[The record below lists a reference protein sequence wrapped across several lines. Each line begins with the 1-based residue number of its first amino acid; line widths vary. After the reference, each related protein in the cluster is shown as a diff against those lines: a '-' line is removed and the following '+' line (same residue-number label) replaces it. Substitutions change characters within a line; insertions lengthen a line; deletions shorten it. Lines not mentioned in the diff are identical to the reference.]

1 MNTHHRASLREEPVA
16 RITKKIGSCEDRS
29 CPALWE
35 TDDPERV
42 GVTITLP
49 GPGDDLTAAGSDVPG
64 EITGFIPR
72 SLLRDWASGQR

>member
-1 MNTHHRASLREEPVA
+1 MSTHHRASLREELMA
-16 RITKKIGSCEDRS
+16 RITRKISDCEDRS

-49 GPGDDLTAAGSDVPG
+49 GPGDDLTAAGPDVPG